1 MPATRRIAKSFD
13 WVLCKAAAVTFDT
26 IQFFNK
32 RNPNP
37 SFTPKWSDKPLLK
50 SWEKSKPTLG
60 WPRTTDSLCP
70 GCVHDAREAIFSG
83 SKDFTDLV
91 HEKVGEVK
99 AQIIERDGQVWM
111 VKECPIHG
119 RCEDLMAIDSKFLSW
134 IEKNFPGRDIPAHND
149 EKLHRHGSSTV
160 RYGRGSVLTVD
171 LTNRCNMMCDPCF
184 MDANQV
190 GYVHELS
197 WEEIQEILDNAL
209 MIKPRRQMSVQF
221 SGGEPTMHP
230 YFLDA
235 VRYARK
241 VGYNSVQAATNGIE
255 FAKSKDFSK
264 KAFEAGLRY
273 AYLQFDGIGN
283 DANSHR
289 QVGNL
294 FDVKLRAIE
303 NMHEAGIEIV
313 LVTTIVNNVNNDQV
327 GPIVKFA
334 MENPKK
340 IAFVS
345 FQPVSFTGRD
355 EEITPERRMRQRY
368 TLSHLAQDVSN
379 QVGKIEPTR
388 DWFPISLVS
397 VFAGFSDLAH
407 GPDSQWGS
415 LSCGCHPNCGVGT
428 AIMINK
434 ETKEWAPVPRF
445 LDTPQLV
452 SDVTAVTDAARG
464 KGFSNFMMAMALLKN
479 YKPFQAPP
487 SLALYDLFKKFDKT
501 WALTKGADTKYGRT
515 SPERTYEDAMK
526 RRQSDPWNFLFIA
539 GMWFQDLF
547 NYDFR
552 RTEMCIIPYATQQGE
567 ISFCAY
573 NTGIGW
579 RKIIENMYKN
589 ATVAQWYKTHGKHEI
604 YAKGKKVDLNSY
616 EHSLRIDGEDAARI
630 RHLEHDIPQT
640 AAEED
645 RIRRR
650 QAMEEAAKVRKIYE
664 ELVLKKAPE
673 TVVQIGS
680 IAGIKAATPGVQ
692 VGLTSIQPANG
703 NGHSNGNGNGHT
715 NGNGN
720 GAKSAAEAEKPEAA
734 VAGD

>member
-1 MPATRRIAKSFD
+1 MSQT
-13 WVLCKAAAVTFDT
+13 LGNKAWKALDYVVSKTAGLAFDT
-26 IQFFNK
+26 IQIANK
-32 RNPNP
+32 HNPTP

-60 WPRTTDSLCP
+60 WPRQTDSLCP
-70 GCVHDAREAIFSG
+70 GCVKDARDAIFEG
-83 SKDFTDLV
+83 KKDWRDLM
-91 HEKVGEVK
+91 HEKVGEIK
-99 AQIIERDGQVWM
+99 AQIIERDGEVWM

-119 RCEDLMAIDSKFLSW
+119 KYEDMMAIDAKFLNW
-134 IEKNFPGRDIPAHND
+134 IEQNFPGRDIPAHND
-149 EKLHRHGSSTV
+149 EDLHKHGSSTV

-197 WEEIQEILDNAL
+197 WDEIQEILDNAL
-209 MIKPRRQMSVQF
+209 KIKPRRQMSVQF

-230 YFLDA
+230 RFFDA
-235 VRYARK
+235 IRHARK
-241 VGYNSVQAATNGIE
+241 IGYNSVQAATNGIE
-255 FAKSKDFSK
+255 FAKSKDYCK
-264 KAFEAGLRY
+264 QAFEAGLRY

-303 NMHEAGIEIV
+303 NMHAAGIEII
-313 LVTTIVNNVNNDQV
+313 LVTTIVNNLNNDQV
-327 GPIVKFA
+327 GTIVKFA

-340 IAFVS
+340 ISFVA

-355 EEITPERRMRQRY
+355 EEITTERRLKQRY
-368 TLSHLAQDVSN
+368 TLSHLAQDVSS
-379 QVGKIEPTR
+379 QVGKVEPTR
-388 DWFPISLVS
+388 DWFPISIIS
-397 VFAGFSDLAH
+397 TFSAFADLSH
-407 GPDSQWGS
+407 GPESHWGTV
-415 LSCGCHPNCGVGT
+415 SCGCHPNCGVGT
-428 AIMINK
+428 ALMINK

-445 LDTPQLV
+445 LNVPQLV
-452 SDVTAVTDAARG
+452 EDTKKVTDANRS
-464 KGFSNFMMAMALLKN
+464 KNFSNFMMALALLKN
-479 YKPFQAPP
+479 YNSYGAP
-487 SLALYDLFKKFDKT
+487 STFRLVDLWKKFDKSYG
-501 WALTKGADTKYGRT
+501 LTKNQRQKYGT
-515 SPERTYEDAMK
+515 AGPERTYDDAMK
-526 RRQSDPWNFLFIA
+526 RRSTDPWNFLFIA

-589 ATVAQWYKTHGKHEI
+589 ATVAQWYKEHGKHEI
-604 YAKGKKVDLNSY
+604 YAKGKAVSLDTY
-616 EHSLRIDGEDAARI
+616 EHSLVINEEDAART
-630 RHLEHDIPQT
+630 RTVDHDVPIT
-640 AAEED
+640 ASEEN
-645 RIRRR
+645 RARRR
-650 QAMEEAAKVRKIYE
+650 AEFLKEEARVRRIYE
-664 ELVLKKAPE
+664 ELVLKQTQPE
-673 TVVQIGS
+673 VVQIGS
-680 IAGIKAATPGVQ
+680 LTDIKRATPSVAP
-692 VGLTSIQPANG
+692 VTI
-703 NGHSNGNGNGHT
+703 SNA

-720 GAKSAAEAEKPEAA
+720 GAPKPVAPQVAEQ